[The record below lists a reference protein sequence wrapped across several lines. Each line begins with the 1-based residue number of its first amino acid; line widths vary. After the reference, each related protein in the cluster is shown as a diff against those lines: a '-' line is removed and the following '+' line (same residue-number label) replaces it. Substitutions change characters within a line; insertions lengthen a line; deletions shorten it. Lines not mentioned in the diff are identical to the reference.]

1 MANVPEST
9 TCTHCGRQLAA
20 QQGRGRQRRYS
31 GPTCRSAAR
40 RHRDNIVK
48 ADLTNGFR
56 KATLDNVA
64 GTPLDAVADAQ
75 SHAQQA
81 EEALRASVEDAR
93 SAGHTWQE
101 IGDVL
106 GTSRQAAFQRFGR
119 PLDPRTGV
127 PMAVAMMPGAGDRA
141 LALLA
146 DLVNGDWTS
155 AGRDFAPVM
164 AEKLDADGLAETWA
178 RVAGMVGGY
187 DHSGDPLV
195 RQLGDYTV
203 VDVPLTFEAG
213 DLTSRISF
221 DGDGRISGL
230 FFLRPEAA
238 R

>member
-20 QQGRGRQRRYS
+20 QQGRGRQRRYCGS
-31 GPTCRSAAR
+31 TCRSAAR
-40 RHRDNIVK
+40 RHRDNVVK
-48 ADLTNGFR
+48 DDLTDFVR

-64 GTPLDAVADAQ
+64 GSRLDAVTAAQ
-75 SHAQQA
+75 LRAQRA
-81 EEALRASVEDAR
+81 EEALRGAVEDAR

-127 PMAVAMMPGAGDRA
+127 PMAAAIMPGAGEKA

-146 DLVNGDWTS
+146 EMVNGDWTAAS
-155 AGRDFAPVM
+155 RDFAPVM
-164 AEKLDADGLAETWA
+164 AEKLDPSGLAESWA

-187 DHSGDPLV
+187 ERTGDPLI

-203 VDVPLTFEAG
+203 VDVPLSFEAG
-213 DLTSRISF
+213 ELVGRISF
-221 DGDGRISGL
+221 DNESRVSGL